1 MPQIWFPNLN
11 IQIQQLNKVAFT
23 IFNFPVYW
31 YGIFIA
37 TAFIL
42 GVQVAKY
49 NGEKSGFPKELYD
62 DIIMYLIIFGIIGAR
77 IYYVAFRWDYFKN
90 NLGEIFA
97 LRDGGIAI
105 YGGIIGA
112 TVAVYF
118 YCKKKKLDFLKLAD
132 TLMPSLILGQCIG
145 RLGNFF
151 NKEVFGGYTE
161 GLFAMRIRTD
171 VASYIPNS
179 VADKILTI
187 NEVQYIQVQ
196 PTFLYEMVVNFIVFI
211 VLMVMTNRKKYNG
224 QIVLLYML
232 LYGLGR
238 FYIEGIRTDQLLIG
252 SVPVSQGLSAILVVT
267 SLVILIY
274 KKLKE
279 NVNE

>member
-1 MPQIWFPNLN
+1 MNNADHGWREVLEGR
-11 IQIQQLNKVAFT
+11 K
-23 IFNFPVYW
+23 
-31 YGIFIA
+31 
-37 TAFIL
+37 
-42 GVQVAKY
+42 GVQDIVLEGRK
-49 NGEKSGFPKELYD
+49 KE
-62 DIIMYLIIFGIIGAR
+62 
-77 IYYVAFRWDYFKN
+77 
-90 NLGEIFA
+90 
-97 LRDGGIAI
+97 
-105 YGGIIGA
+105 
-112 TVAVYF
+112 
-118 YCKKKKLDFLKLAD
+118 LDFLKLAD